1 MHNPRYTIR
10 RVSKAFLYR
19 LKCTQPDS
27 KITRCGEDA
36 DKKTLCPRSG
46 PTAEES
52 CDSVWEF
59 LQQTLEVDTEDNE
72 ASSGEASAELMISL
86 VHGGSIGRPLCQPLC
101 VCVCRYAPVAS

>member
-1 MHNPRYTIR
+1 MRQ
-10 RVSKAFLYR
+10 VSKAFRYR

-27 KITRCGEDA
+27 KITRCREDA
-36 DKKTLCPRSG
+36 DKKTLRPCSG

-59 LQQTLEVDTEDNE
+59 LQQTLQVDTEDNE

-86 VHGGSIGRPLCQPLC
+86 FHGGSIGRPLPASLC
-101 VCVCRYAPVAS
+101 VCVSLCSLAS